1 MNRSRVFAC
10 WWLALTLGTVA
21 AWADNKSIQG
31 TLLGLDG
38 NPMAD
43 QEIKADRLDA
53 KGTPRAITK
62 TDAQGHY
69 QFKALPVGAYSITAY
84 VKNAAKLRAMVK
96 TRDDGWAKVDFD
108 LRTRR
113 GDPNIKKHWVWV
125 KGEPGTHIGGH
136 WVEVDEAIAPAS
148 TNALDSTDLS
158 RVDRTLRMNTT
169 ATRPGR

>member
-1 MNRSRVFAC
+1 MSRSRVFAF
-10 WWLALTLGTVA
+10 WLVALTLGAAA

-113 GDPNIKKHWVWV
+113 DDPNIKKHWVWV

-136 WVEVDEAIAPAS
+136 WVEVDQATPPTSGS
-148 TNALDSTDLS
+148 TLDSSDLS
-158 RVDRTLRMNTT
+158 RMDRTIRMNTT